1 MPTLSGSLNITGSI
15 NTTGSINVT
24 GSIILNG
31 NQIISG
37 SINTTGPITSNGSPV
52 ITNTFSGS
60 YATTGSNIFTGN
72 QTISGSVVVT
82 GSLTV
87 SGSSTF
93 TNIGPAIFQGP
104 ITASGDLRFPNTG
117 SGVIRPINLLS
128 PSGTGSFGNSF
139 DVISTNSTT
148 YLEYG
153 INVVATGSLS
163 NTAYCCRLPQTPQKG
178 KSVTIINGDG
188 ADLFVFPSTASGD
201 INGVVDGYFTV
212 PPDGRSYSFDCY
224 ENPLPG
230 GWSAA
235 NIPNG
240 NTIYNSGIITYNS
253 STTYNKLAFVN
264 QATKV
269 SGSTTFSYELNGS
282 NTLSPNAFG
291 AQTYAPYNPTAV
303 NSYILPP
310 VNWSN
315 VNNIFIRTNLTSS
328 IPVNLGLLDSR
339 YVMGFFTGTSTV
351 ANSGNS
357 GGYATALNNFA
368 ALNLNAATMDG
379 AFAGASVIYSPAASP
394 SAGTFVPVGGNPLI
408 SSTVGGAGTQ
418 TLVWYPNS
426 NLNGSAFAKKI
437 GKYYITTIPVY
448 QSSLGNNYNVDIYW
462 HHLLSP
468 VLVVPANI
476 TGVKFQMILNV
487 TQ

>member
-1 MPTLSGSLNITGSI
+1 MPTISGSLV
-15 NTTGSINVT
+15 TTGSISATGSLNVT
-24 GSIILNG
+24 GSITLNG

-37 SINTTGPITSNGSPV
+37 SVTTTGPITSNGSPV

-60 YATTGSNIFTGN
+60 YATTGSNIFIGN
-72 QTISGSVVVT
+72 QIVT
-82 GSLTV
+82 GS
-87 SGSSTF
+87 
-93 TNIGPAIFQGP
+93 
-104 ITASGDLRFPNTG
+104 ITSSGDLRFPNVGTG
-117 SGVIRPINLLS
+117 VVRPINVLI
-128 PSGTGSFGNSF
+128 PTGTGSFGSIF
-139 DVISTNSTT
+139 DNISTNTTT

-153 INVVATGSLS
+153 INVVGTGSLGTGS
-163 NTAYCCRLPQTPQKG
+163 YCCRLPQTPQKG
-178 KSVTIINGDG
+178 KTVTIINNDG
-188 ADLFVFPSTASGD
+188 SSLFVFPSTASGD

-224 ENPLPG
+224 DNPLPG

-235 NIPNG
+235 SIPNG

-269 SGSTTFSYELNGS
+269 SGSTTFSYGLISTTPGP
-282 NTLSPNAFG
+282 NTFG
-291 AQTYAPYNPTAV
+291 AQVYPSNPTAV

-310 VNWSN
+310 VNWNN

-328 IPVNLGLLDSR
+328 VSVNLGLLDSR
-339 YVMGFFTGTSTV
+339 YIMAYFTGTSTV
-351 ANSGNS
+351 AD
-357 GGYATALNNFA
+357 GGSSAAYQTALNNFA
-368 ALNLNAATMDG
+368 ALNLNSATMDG
-379 AFAGASVIYSPAASP
+379 AFSGASVIYSPAASP
-394 SAGTFVPVGGNPLI
+394 SAGTFVPVSGNPLV

-418 TLVWYPNS
+418 TIVWYPNS
-426 NLNGSAFAKKI
+426 NFPNSAFAKKI
-437 GKYYITTIPVY
+437 GKNYITTVSAY
-448 QSSLGNNYNVDIYW
+448 QWSLGNNYDVDIYW
-462 HHLLSP
+462 YHLFSP